1 MHVGLNGSSCSR
13 AVGALYCDYGSNGS
27 IRDLEVEDTIFLGGK
42 QDQALSSLIFD
53 LGWFAVTDNFK
64 KGPFWDDGQ
73 APSTGGLAMPYNM
86 FVF

>member
-27 IRDLEVEDTIFLGGK
+27 ILDLEVEDTSFLGGK
-42 QDQALSSLIFD
+42 QDQALPSLIFD

-64 KGPFWDDGQ
+64 MGPFWDDGQ
-73 APSTGGLAMPYNM
+73 APSTGGSATPCNI
-86 FVF
+86 FVL